1 MYLHYEL
8 VRYGFNY
15 RKVGNSLAIRIP
27 QNLAKELQISEGEEI
42 EISAIDGNLV
52 VKPRKR
58 KEYSLDELLE
68 GITPENLHA
77 GVDFG
82 EPVGNEVW

>member
-1 MYLHYEL
+1 MAST
-8 VRYGFNY
+8 VA
-15 RKVGNSLAIRIP
+15 KWGNSLAIRIP
-27 QNLAKELQISEGEEI
+27 QNLAKELQISEGAEI

-58 KEYSLDELLE
+58 KGYSLDELLE

-77 GVDFG
+77 AVDFG

>member
-1 MYLHYEL
+1 MASTIA
-8 VRYGFNY
+8 
-15 RKVGNSLAIRIP
+15 KWGNSLAIRIP

-42 EISAIDGNLV
+42 EISAINGTLV
-52 VKPRKR
+52 VKPRRR
-58 KEYSLDELLE
+58 KGYTLDELLE

-77 GVDFG
+77 VVDFG